1 MDRGTDMAIL
11 SPNLGDVVK
20 KFLLGSAAVIMAA
33 TGAQAADLPVKAKPV
48 EYVKVCSLY
57 GAGFWYV
64 PGTDTC
70 LKIGSYVRAQTSW
83 NAEGGGIP
91 TGFGTAGGQFT
102 RTDTSDLNLRTR
114 AALSVD
120 LRTQTEYGTLRS
132 YLEVGAEYTTSS
144 TPTTANAVFF
154 DRGFIQF
161 AGFTAGRIRS
171 YFDINSFAPYSY
183 SNSRISGDTGAS
195 GIYGI
200 AYSAQLGNGVTASIS
215 FEDGGASANGNSTGG
230 SGDRGH
236 LTINMAQGELGM
248 GTISYDN
255 AGWRF
260 PDVVGALRID
270 QAWGYAQIAAAL
282 HDASGGY
289 YGTANSVLNGHPSDK
304 WGFAVTGGFTLNDV
318 FGLKGD
324 QVGVQAAY
332 SQGAAGY
339 VTRATAADMVWGSN
353 TSVGVGWVTDGVYDS
368 TGLATGGSNV
378 ELTTVW
384 GINGFYQHFWNPRW
398 RTSLWGGYVEVD
410 YNNAAT
416 NLINQHLPTPPVGA
430 TACGVLVEGAVA
442 PPINVGNGAGN
453 SCSPNFSWTQL
464 GTRTQWNPHPDLDIG
479 LEVLWTHLN
488 TAYKGAALALPSS
501 GARPA
506 CTSPTGGCS
515 VDDQD
520 VVSVLFR
527 IQRNFLP

>member
-1 MDRGTDMAIL
+1 MAIL
-11 SPNLGDVVK
+11 SPNLGDLMK
-20 KFLLGSAAVIMAA
+20 KFFLGSAAVIMAA

-70 LKIGSYVRAQTSW
+70 LKIGSYVRVQTAW
-83 NAEGGGIP
+83 DAEGGGIP
-91 TGFGTAGGQFT
+91 LGFGTAGGQFT

-161 AGFTAGRIRS
+161 AGLTAGRIRS

-183 SNSRISGDTGAS
+183 ANSRISGDTGAS

-200 AYSAQLGNGVTASIS
+200 AYTAQLGNGVTASLS

-236 LTINMAQGELGM
+236 LTVNFAQAGVFAP
-248 GTISYDN
+248 GTIAYDN

-289 YGTANSVLNGHPSDK
+289 YGAANSVLNGHPSDK

-318 FGLKGD
+318 LGLRGD
-324 QVGVQAAY
+324 QFGVQAAY
-332 SQGAAGY
+332 SEGAAGY
-339 VTRATAADMVWGSN
+339 VTRATTPFQVWGSN
-353 TSVGVGWVTDGVYDS
+353 SNVGLNWVTDGVFDS

-398 RTSLWGGYVEVD
+398 RTSLYGGYVQVD
-410 YNNAAT
+410 YNAAAT
-416 NLINQHLPTPPVGA
+416 AIINQHLPGAAGTTP
-430 TACGVLVEGAVA
+430 CGVPVEGAVTGPNIVA
-442 PPINVGNGAGN
+442 GGGN
-453 SCSPNFSWTQL
+453 SCSPNSSWTQV

-479 LEVLWTHLN
+479 LEVLWAHLN
-488 TAYKGAALALPSS
+488 TAYKGPVASLPTS
-501 GARPA
+501 GARPG
-506 CTSPTGGCS
+506 CTVGCS
-515 VDDQD
+515 MDDQD